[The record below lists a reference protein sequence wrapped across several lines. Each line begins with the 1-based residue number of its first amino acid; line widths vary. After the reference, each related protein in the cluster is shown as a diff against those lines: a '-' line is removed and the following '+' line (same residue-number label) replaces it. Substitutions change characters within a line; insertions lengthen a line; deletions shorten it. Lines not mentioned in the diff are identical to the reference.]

1 MTGVYDNKHFPLQT
15 KIVLKFCSTCK
26 KLKPLKQY
34 NKCPWNTY
42 FLEPMKKEKRKKN
55 HINHSSLYCTFTFIL
70 MQMAIKIKTINQVK
84 VINKY
89 NYKVKTQ
96 IFISV
101 VEKLSNHF

>member
-1 MTGVYDNKHFPLQT
+1 
-15 KIVLKFCSTCK
+15 
-26 KLKPLKQY
+26 
-34 NKCPWNTY
+34 
-42 FLEPMKKEKRKKN
+42 
-55 HINHSSLYCTFTFIL
+55 